1 MGGNLGRDGDVEVAQ
16 AQALPVEAVEPPA
29 ISHMSD
35 NDPHTLKRGRKMGH
49 NEKWCSVCLVIFCVL
64 ALYAGWRN
72 GQPLALSTTNWHR
85 KSEAGIIRTINFVR
99 RPIFEFMECET

>member
-64 ALYAGWRN
+64 SLRGMAERTAARFVN
-72 GQPLALSTTNWHR
+72 DELAQEIGSRHHPDN
-85 KSEAGIIRTINFVR
+85 
-99 RPIFEFMECET
+99 